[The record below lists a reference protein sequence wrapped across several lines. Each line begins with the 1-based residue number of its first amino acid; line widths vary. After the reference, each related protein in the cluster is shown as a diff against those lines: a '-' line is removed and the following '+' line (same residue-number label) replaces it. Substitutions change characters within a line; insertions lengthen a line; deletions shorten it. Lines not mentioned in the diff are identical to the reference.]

1 MVEYESQEREK
12 SHMWESAPEVLL
24 CVLSWKGSLFP
35 QIIPSGGHAE
45 KEDTSLASLNGQI
58 NTPDGPAT

>member
-24 CVLSWKGSLFP
+24 CALSWKGSLLT
-35 QIIPSGGHAE
+35 QIIPSGEHTE
-45 KEDTSLASLNGQI
+45 EDTSLASLNGQI